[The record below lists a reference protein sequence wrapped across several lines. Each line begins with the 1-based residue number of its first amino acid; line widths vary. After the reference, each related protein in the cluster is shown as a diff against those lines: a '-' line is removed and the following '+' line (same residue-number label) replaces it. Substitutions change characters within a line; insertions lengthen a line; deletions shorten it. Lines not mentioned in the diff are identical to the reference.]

1 MLQNLVS
8 APFIA
13 NQFEFTVDSIRNPGN
28 MGGFSSPITIFTSKS
43 DDTVNDTGYYTM
55 PTGYFKVGPI
65 LTYEVVPL
73 LGGLNATPV
82 DYTFTF

>member
-28 MGGFSSPITIFTSKS
+28 MGGFSNPIMVFTSKS
-43 DDTVNDTGYYTM
+43 DDTVIGEIFPQSYDLSDLGSEEVKD
-55 PTGYFKVGPI
+55 FKE
-65 LTYEVVPL
+65 EVRF
-73 LGGLNATPV
+73 N
-82 DYTFTF
+82 